1 MLETVSTAMS
11 IANKIEKLYHLLELL
26 HWDEETKTLT
36 IDSSINIKI
45 KGDYQMEADRH
56 LAIKSNFLE
65 NDPMLEIPYSV
76 FINSDELEFKRLK
89 EEARKLAE

>member
-1 MLETVSTAMS
+1 MKNYM
-11 IANKIEKLYHLLELL
+11 K
-26 HWDEETKTLT
+26 
-36 IDSSINIKI
+36 
-45 KGDYQMEADRH
+45 